1 MSAAR
6 HDPGMHMST
15 SIARSR
21 HALLFVAALALSV
34 GAHAAQ
40 GRLGFTTEVEADGFF
55 STTLK
60 RITITAVV
68 AGAPAQQAGLQA
80 GDEVEAVNDLPVP
93 GTSGLRVKEI
103 VEATK
108 PGDHL
113 RLKVRRADGEHLVDI
128 VAGEAAG
135 H

>member
-1 MSAAR
+1 MR
-6 HDPGMHMST
+6 HDAGMPMPMPT
-15 SIARSR
+15 SIPPARR
-21 HALLFVAALALSV
+21 ALLFIAALALSV
-34 GAHAAQ
+34 AAHAAQ
-40 GRLGFTTEVEADGFF
+40 GRLGFKTEVETDGFF

-60 RITITAVV
+60 RITIVSVV

-80 GDEVEAVNDLPVP
+80 GDEVETINDLPVV

-113 RLKVRRADGEHLVDI
+113 RLKVRRADGEHVVDI
-128 VAGEAAG
+128 VAGEAAP